1 MTLTYMF
8 LGTLAAVSLALASV
22 LTWLVLVHPAELFV
36 MVEGLIS

>member
-1 MTLTYMF
+1 MTLTYWF
-8 LGTLAAVSLALASV
+8 LGTMATVSLALAAA